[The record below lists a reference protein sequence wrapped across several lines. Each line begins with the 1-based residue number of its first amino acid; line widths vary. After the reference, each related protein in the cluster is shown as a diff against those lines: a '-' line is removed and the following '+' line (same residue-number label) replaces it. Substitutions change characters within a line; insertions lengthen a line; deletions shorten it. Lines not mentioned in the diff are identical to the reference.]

1 MSQSLLF
8 LDQTAS
14 WGGAQR
20 VLEVVLGA
28 LGREFLPLVALP
40 EDGPFAA
47 ELRRRGIE
55 TLILPLGRY
64 HSGRKS
70 LADIAAF
77 PPRSLYC
84 GVQLARI
91 IRRRHIQLVYINGPR
106 CLVAGVFAART
117 TGTPSLFHLHLTMT
131 RRTDT
136 LVAAL
141 AARHATRIVAC
152 CETAAAAL
160 LRCSPRLARTLQV
173 VYNPVRKLVSGP
185 ASQGIVSAA
194 HLMSS
199 SLPVVGVVGRI
210 NPKKGQHVLLRATA
224 RLKNRGRD
232 IQVVFLGEP
241 QQNSAEDAHYL
252 QLLQSCTRELALEE
266 VIHWPG
272 YQADP
277 NPYYAA
283 FDVLV
288 IPSTAGASEGLPLV
302 ALEAMQWGIPV
313 IASRVGGIPEV
324 IRQGVNGFLVPPG
337 DDAALAES
345 LERVLAD
352 GALRSQLSLGA
363 RASIDSRFSVD
374 TFNHSIRS
382 VVSQLCRRGGTP
394 VKEAQRGEL
403 EARV

>member
-1 MSQSLLF
+1 
-8 LDQTAS
+8 
-14 WGGAQR
+14 
-20 VLEVVLGA
+20 LGA
-28 LGREFLPLVALP
+28 LGREFVPLVALP
-40 EDGPFAA
+40 EDGPFAV
-47 ELRRRGIE
+47 ELRRSGIE

-64 HSGRKS
+64 RSGRKS

-77 PPRSLYC
+77 PLRSLYC
-84 GVQLARI
+84 GVHLARI

-106 CLVAGVFAART
+106 CLVAGVFAARA

-141 AARHATRIVAC
+141 AARHATRVVAC

-160 LRCSPRLARTLQV
+160 LRCRPRLAPTLQV
-173 VYNPVRKLVSGP
+173 VYNPVRKPVSGP
-185 ASQGIVSAA
+185 ASQGIVPAA
-194 HLMSS
+194 QLMNSS
-199 SLPVVGVVGRI
+199 HPVVGVVGRI
-210 NPKKGQHVLLRATA
+210 NPQKGQHVLLRAAA

-241 QQNSAEDAHYL
+241 QQNSAEDVRYL
-252 QLLQSCTRELALEE
+252 QLLQSCARELGLQE

-288 IPSTAGASEGLPLV
+288 IPSAASASEGLPLV

-313 IASRVGGIPEV
+313 IASRVGGLPEV

-352 GALRSQLSLGA
+352 GALRSRLSLGA

-374 TFNHSIRS
+374 TFNSSIRS
-382 VVSQLCRRGGTP
+382 VVSQLCRRDGAP
-394 VKEAQRGEL
+394 VKEGQKGEL